1 MPSLDDQKAK
11 VGGVPTVRSSDT
23 ETDLPTLSADLFTN
37 FRSDIIASSLK
48 TGGFCSDTIASSIEI
63 FL

>member
-1 MPSLDDQKAK
+1 
-11 VGGVPTVRSSDT
+11 VGGVPTLRSSDT

-48 TGGFCSDTIASSIEI
+48 TGGFFSDTIASSIEI
-63 FL
+63 CL